1 MQIRTLLDDW
11 LSRLNSNASR
21 SENGID
27 PEQFKTRL
35 PSEWKA
41 FVVGSEPNVYETIP
55 EEKYGIRMVPPHLDA
70 AVLIQ
75 PLSEERTSEEQ
86 IVRVALQ
93 TKLKYWETGD
103 QYVYETRAQG
113 EFDPPQNVG
122 PVLEVLIT
130 DLDSVTGLRDLPEDD
145 SIEIESID
153 ME

>member
-11 LSRLNSNASR
+11 LSRFNSEYSR
-21 SENGID
+21 SENSID
-27 PEQFKTRL
+27 PEQFKTQL

-41 FVVGSEPNVYETIP
+41 FQVGSEPNVYETMP
-55 EEKYGIRMVPPHLDA
+55 EKNHGIRMVPPRLDA

-75 PLSEERTSEEQ
+75 LLSGERTPEEQ
-86 IVRVALQ
+86 TVRVALQ

-113 EFDPPQNVG
+113 EFDTPQNVG
-122 PVLEVLIT
+122 PVVEVLT
-130 DLDSVTGLRDLPEDD
+130 NDLDSATQLGELPEDD

-153 ME
+153 VE